1 VTSGG
6 VIVIVLSRGLHK
18 LESMNHQE
26 ILDLLASQGQ
36 LAYEGEGVTQLQHGW
51 QAARLAELA
60 GATPALQLAT
70 WLHDI
75 GHLLT
80 GLKGSPT
87 LRGIDDAHE
96 FLGARLLTLV
106 FGSDVGEP
114 VGLHVQAKRAMV
126 GTQPNY
132 LDKLSADSLR
142 SLKLQGG
149 PMSADEAAAFV
160 RLPYARDAMRVRA
173 WDDCAK
179 EPALV
184 YESSAWALNQLALL
198 MNRVQGLR
206 EAGG

>member
-1 VTSGG
+1 M
-6 VIVIVLSRGLHK
+6 SRGIHK
-18 LESMNHQE
+18 LESMNNQE

-51 QAARLAELA
+51 QAARWAELA
-60 GATPALQLAT
+60 GATPALQLAA

-87 LRGIDDAHE
+87 MRGIDDAHE
-96 FLGARLLTLV
+96 FLGARVLTLA

-132 LDKLSADSLR
+132 LDKLSPDSLR
-142 SLKLQGG
+142 SLELQGG
-149 PMSADEAAAFV
+149 PMSADEAAAFM

-173 WDDCAK
+173 WDDLAK

-184 YESSAWALNQLALL
+184 PESSTGALAQLAHL
-198 MNRVQGLR
+198 MSRVQCLR
-206 EAGG
+206 KAGG